1 MVKKKCSRCGGKL
14 RRVHRTFIER
24 FSFMAKYRCR
34 ECHATENTPRRY
46 RLHYGNRCR
55 CPRCGTFR
63 ITKLK
68 ERDRIDKME
77 TGLLNLFERL
87 MSGKLY
93 HCRYCRI
100 QFYDRRK
107 YIPVTGSVAQPK
119 PAPEEAA
126 ANVTDAKSTATP
138 GA

>member
-1 MVKKKCSRCGGKL
+1 L

-24 FSFMAKYRCR
+24 FSYMAKYRCR
-34 ECHATENTPRRY
+34 DCQAMENVPRGY

-68 ERDRIDKME
+68 ERDRIDPME
-77 TGLLNLFERL
+77 TGFLNLFERW
-87 MSGKLY
+87 MGGNLY
-93 HCRYCRI
+93 HCRYCRV
-100 QFYDRRK
+100 QFFDRRK
-107 YIPVTGSVAQPK
+107 YIPAAAPSPQPK
-119 PAPEEAA
+119 PVTEETPAH
-126 ANVTDAKSTATP
+126 VTEGKSTATP